1 MSWEL
6 IFWVVFPHTPETS
19 HGSIHRFH
27 GWTVLGFCLQK
38 CALTSSLRSSFV
50 SFPPVGGVMAI
61 AVLIIHFLGDIDG
74 SGGSTAISWT
84 LTVIATL
91 AWRIDFF
98 ELHCKQVRTLLCMI
112 WIRRM
117 DSVSEIA
124 SCKARYRKH
133 STSLHLNSNVTP
145 CRCTTAHAP
154 TNATDHFG
162 PTAPHLKELLVW
174 EICHHH

>member
-27 GWTVLGFCLQK
+27 GWTVLGFCLQM

-74 SGGSTAISWT
+74 SGGSTAWVYLHLKTWKNHKLYSTFLVLGSPISWP
-84 LTVIATL
+84 LTVIATP

-117 DSVSEIA
+117 DSVFEIA
-124 SCKARYRKH
+124 SCKARQKE
-133 STSLHLNSNVTP
+133 TLNDSP
-145 CRCTTAHAP
+145 
-154 TNATDHFG
+154 
-162 PTAPHLKELLVW
+162 LE
-174 EICHHH
+174 